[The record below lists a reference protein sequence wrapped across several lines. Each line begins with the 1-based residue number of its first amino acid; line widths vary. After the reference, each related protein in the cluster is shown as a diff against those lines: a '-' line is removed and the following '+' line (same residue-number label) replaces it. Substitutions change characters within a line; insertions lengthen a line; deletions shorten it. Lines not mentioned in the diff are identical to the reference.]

1 MVSALSPKEKLEWAE
16 KHRQEGNTLYSQQQY
31 KEAMDVYLTCLVAID
46 KSPQNPSNEAG
57 NIEYNNKDWEQKVER
72 QVKLPVLLNLSACT
86 LKLGMLKKTCAFCDL
101 ALDLDIGK
109 TSPKLYF
116 RRGLAKASMGLYAE
130 GKHDL
135 AMSMDVLRKQESGEA
150 SNDLVDKNE
159 ICKMKQAV
167 EKEMLR
173 LESLVVSAEKNHRRQ
188 IKAMKQILGGEKEAA
203 VTPVTGETSMNGS
216 SMEILRNDVTKS
228 GRRRSANA
236 TTTSEKRLYNTV
248 TAHRKYSTLRAP
260 LQTNV
265 QEIAGGK
272 HRNGT
277 FVWYI
282 KMAERSLRKILFW
295 LGDENAM
302 TKSFDDVE
310 DLKNKSE

>member
-1 MVSALSPKEKLEWAE
+1 MQWAE
-16 KHRQEGNTLYSQQQY
+16 SHRQEGNTLYSQQQY
-31 KEAMDVYLTCLVAID
+31 KGAMDVYLTCLVAID
-46 KSPQNPSNEAG
+46 KSPQNPSDEVG
-57 NIEYNNKDWEQKVER
+57 NIAYSNTDWEQKVEQ

-86 LKLGMLKKTCAFCDL
+86 LKLGMLKKTCSFCDL

-116 RRGLAKASMGLYAE
+116 RRGSAKTSLGLYEE
-130 GKHDL
+130 GKQDL
-135 AMSMDVLRKQESGEA
+135 AMSMEILRKQESDEA
-150 SNDLVDKNE
+150 SNDLADKNE
-159 ICKMKQAV
+159 ICKMRQAV

-173 LESLVVSAEKNHRRQ
+173 LESLVVSAERNHQRQ
-188 IKAMKQILGGEKEAA
+188 TRAMQRILGGEKEAA
-203 VTPVTGETSMNGS
+203 VTQVTGETSINGS
-216 SMEILRNDVTKS
+216 SAEILRNDVTKS
-228 GRRRSANA
+228 GRRSANA
-236 TTTSEKRLYNTV
+236 STSEERLYNTA
-248 TAHRKYSTLRAP
+248 TAQRKYSTLRAP

-265 QEIAGGK
+265 QEIAGER

-282 KMAERSLRKILFW
+282 KTVERSLRKILFW

>member
-1 MVSALSPKEKLEWAE
+1 VVSVLSPKEKLQWAE
-16 KHRQEGNTLYSQQQY
+16 RHRQEGNTLYFKQQY
-31 KEAMDVYLTCLVAID
+31 KEAMDVYLTCLVALD
-46 KSPQNPSNEAG
+46 KSPQNSSNEAG
-57 NIEYNNKDWEQKVER
+57 NIAYNNIDWEQKMEQ

-109 TSPKLYF
+109 TSSKLYF

-130 GKHDL
+130 GKQDL
-135 AMSMDVLRKQESGEA
+135 TMSMDILRKQESDEA

-173 LESLVVSAEKNHRRQ
+173 LESLVVSAEKNHQRQ
-188 IKAMKQILGGEKEAA
+188 TRAMKRILGGDKEAA
-203 VTPVTGETSMNGS
+203 VTPVTGETSINGS
-216 SMEILRNDVTKS
+216 STEILRNDVTK
-228 GRRRSANA
+228 GDRRSANA
-236 TTTSEKRLYNTV
+236 TSSEERLYNTV
-248 TAHRKYSTLRAP
+248 IAQRKYSTLRAP

-265 QEIAGGK
+265 QELKGGK
-272 HRNGT
+272 NRNGT
-277 FVWYI
+277 FVWYV